1 MESLIDVSEIAIS
14 THVLKKNVRIKSVK
28 IIGVNFIIEFCALN
42 LNVIKLPKKVM
53 INVVCTSINGGVPK
67 MVVINKLTEST
78 INV

>member
-1 MESLIDVSEIAIS
+1 MESLIDVSEMAIS

-28 IIGVNFIIEFCALN
+28 IIGVNFIIEFCALI
-42 LNVIKLPKKVM
+42 LDVIKLLKKVM
-53 INVVCTSINGGVPK
+53 INVVYTSINGGVPK